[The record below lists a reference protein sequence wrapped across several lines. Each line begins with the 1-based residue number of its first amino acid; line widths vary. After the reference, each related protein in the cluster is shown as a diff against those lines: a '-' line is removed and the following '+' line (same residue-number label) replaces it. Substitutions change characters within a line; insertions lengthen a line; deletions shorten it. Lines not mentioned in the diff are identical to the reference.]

1 MDCSDGFS
9 FNDLNWMR
17 QNEIPNTVKTALLY
31 GEIRGTGEKADVWI
45 YLDKAT
51 TSLIWQIYYP
61 EGDAKPQVITV
72 EEALEKAK
80 PCAWFKLATTP
91 EKLEALATYY
101 FARKKLTKRYQPKLT
116 FEQNRLLKAM
126 LGSEAPSKIVKLRV
140 RVPEYLGREQS
151 PEALVE
157 PQQPS
162 EVVPSQRARSK
173 STISVHQLPSPCST
187 TDYDAKRDDESRRLS
202 GATMIEPLDPIDRY
216 FDLEDRMET
225 ACTNIKRHNNR
236 IEDLKRKR
244 SEIEK
249 EINMEA
255 EAVELLIAERHQAK
269 VAKDRLWNVLSREE
283 AYELGRLDT
292 ARKIARL
299 D

>member
-17 QNEIPNTVKTALLY
+17 QNEIPNAVKTALLY
-31 GEIRGTGEKADVWI
+31 GEIRGPGEKADVWI

-101 FARKKLTKRYQPKLT
+101 FARKKLTKNFQPKLT
-116 FEQNRLLKAM
+116 FKQNRLLRAM
-126 LGSEAPSKIVKLRV
+126 LGNEAPSKIVKLRV
-140 RVPEYLGREQS
+140 RVPEDLGRELS

-162 EVVPSQRARSK
+162 EVVPTLPTTTRSAMMNYEDWVEWFDQ
-173 STISVHQLPSPCST
+173 SST
-187 TDYDAKRDDESRRLS
+187 TQSTQSIESTVTLIFKTGRRPP
-202 GATMIEPLDPIDRY
+202 APT
-216 FDLEDRMET
+216 
-225 ACTNIKRHNNR
+225 
-236 IEDLKRKR
+236 
-244 SEIEK
+244 
-249 EINMEA
+249 
-255 EAVELLIAERHQAK
+255 
-269 VAKDRLWNVLSREE
+269 
-283 AYELGRLDT
+283 
-292 ARKIARL
+292 
-299 D
+299 